1 MSAAQKHEGVE
12 LTAVRAAHR
21 IDEAALQRYLANNL
35 EGFTGDLTVRQFE
48 GGQSNPTYLLADGAG
63 HEWVMR
69 KKPPGKL
76 LPSAH
81 AVDREYAVMKAL
93 AQTDVPVPQMALL
106 CEDDSVVGTAFFV
119 MEKVEGRVLTDVQ
132 LPSLKPAERR
142 ALYNDFIDT
151 LAKLHTVDYRAV
163 GLEAFGRP
171 GSYYARQI
179 GRWSKQYEGS
189 RTDDIPAMDHLMR
202 WLPANIPDDDETS
215 VVHGDFRVG
224 NCIIHPTEPRIV
236 AVLDWELSTLGQ
248 PLGDVAYCC
257 MGYHGALGSVGSL
270 HGLDLKALGIPTE
283 EEFLA
288 RYCEKT
294 GRPGIENWTF
304 YIVFALFRI
313 AAIAQGV
320 YKRGLDGIASSER
333 ATSFGDACRIRAE
346 LAWQMVEEAK
356 LA

>member
-1 MSAAQKHEGVE
+1 MSEGVE

-21 IDEAALQRYLANNL
+21 FDEAALQAYLAKHL
-35 EGFTGDLTVRQFE
+35 DGFKGDLVVRQFE

-81 AVDREYAVMKAL
+81 AVDREYTVMKAL
-93 AQTDVPVPQMALL
+93 AKTDVPVPKMELL
-106 CEDDSVVGTAFFV
+106 CEDESVVGTAFFV

-132 LPSLKPAERR
+132 LPSLTPVERR
-142 ALYNDFIDT
+142 AVYNDFIDT
-151 LAKLHTVDYRAV
+151 LAKLHNVDYRAV
-163 GLEAFGRP
+163 GLEDFGRP
-171 GSYYARQI
+171 GSYYTRQI
-179 GRWSKQYEGS
+179 NRWSKQYEGS
-189 RTDDIPAMDHLMR
+189 KTDDIPAMERLMQ
-202 WLPANIPDDDETS
+202 WLPANVPDDDDTS
-215 VVHGDFRVG
+215 VVHGDFRIG
-224 NCIIHPTEPRIV
+224 NCILHPTEPRIV
-236 AVLDWELSTLGQ
+236 AVLDWELATLGQ
-248 PLGDVAYCC
+248 GLGDVAYCC
-257 MGYHGALGSVGSL
+257 MGYHGNLGSVGNL
-270 HGLDLKALGIPTE
+270 HGIDHAAMGIPTE
-283 EEFLA
+283 QEFLA

-294 GRPGIENWTF
+294 GRPGIDNWTF

-333 ATSFGDACRIRAE
+333 AKSFGDACRIRAE
-346 LAWQMVEEAK
+346 LAWSMVEEAK